1 MEFEDE
7 LPVAQDQTSETY
19 DSPSSTYATQD
30 SRPATPQSQE
40 SLYNLGDDY
49 YQPPTFWYPKIR
61 ALSKT
66 LWPEARSESV
76 FLAKGEYS
84 KVFMISVFRDAGA
97 EYDEYVLRLPEVEE
111 TLPNTVGV
119 LQYLN
124 RRIAEN
130 AESLVAL
137 KVPELVRWDCTKRNE
152 LEYPYVLLERM
163 PGTNLQSCWV
173 NMTHDQKVGVAKQ
186 VGQLYEE
193 FTNIVSPLVGTF
205 GVAPNPKTP
214 EKSQLLDPEKILSI
228 AALGSRFLNGGLTRT
243 ESDDAKNVLLPIDRL
258 HSDLPGLA
266 ASETIFAPFK
276 RRIHQLLTTYSSN
289 PELAENCFNPL
300 LEIIQDLEESGVF
313 NNDDNNGDKNSN
325 FCLWHTDL
333 RPSHIMVDNTNGEVP
348 CITGILDWEEPLFG
362 PRFMAAKA
370 PRWLWRDDA
379 VYAEWTESRRQH
391 DLEPLD
397 KTDVEADGP
406 ENEEVKK
413 VFDAVMG
420 PEWCRMAYGTEYVV
434 ARRILDL
441 SVLEGWATYHTYD
454 LENLRSTW
462 DEYCEKARVG
472 TKEHELKR
480 ALEQLNLADVQT
492 APYLIGQ
499 SDFPQPKL
507 RGSAIIPMTDSEPET
522 ACQYMRVACAAT
534 GCASDAIHAIVKRRC
549 TQPAHSSACHRNFRG
564 IMLASNMRYRLQT
577 VRALAS
583 VAGQGCNAGLPK
595 SSDRGNPETADNMK
609 VFCAEHVSSHPA
621 LPGWRKGK
629 DLECFTDF
637 WLDFA
642 VNSLKSGI
650 LDPSLHDD
658 LAYNPRVTSR
668 SQEQVDKHGDGD
680 VDTAYLVNGEEP
692 AAEVSKMDGVEQ
704 ISFPEKPDVNQF
716 KYLFPEYADLLI
728 KHGIAFVDPHTDDG

>member
-1 MEFEDE
+1 MEFKDE

-66 LWPEARSESV
+66 LWPEARSETV

-84 KVFMISVFRDAGA
+84 KIFMISVFRDAGA
-97 EYDEYVLRLPEVEE
+97 EHDEYVLRLPEMEE

-137 KVPELVRWDCTKRNE
+137 KVPELVRWDCTKHNE
-152 LEYPYVLLERM
+152 LEYPYVLLERV

-193 FTNIVSPLVGTF
+193 FTNIVSPLAGTF
-205 GVAPNPKTP
+205 GVAPNPKTL

-228 AALGSRFLNGGLTRT
+228 AALGGLFLNGSLTRT
-243 ESDDAKNVLLPIDRL
+243 ESDDAKNVLLSLDRL
-258 HSDLPGLA
+258 HSDLPGPA

-276 RRIHQLLTTYSSN
+276 RRIHQLLPRYSSN

-300 LEIIQDLEESGVF
+300 LEIIQDLEESGGF
-313 NNDDNNGDKNSN
+313 NNDDNNGHENSN

-379 VYAEWTESRRQH
+379 AYADWTESRRQH

-441 SVLEGWATYHTYD
+441 SVLEDWATYHTYD
-454 LENLRSTW
+454 LENLRNTW
-462 DEYCEKARVG
+462 NEYCEKARAG

-480 ALEQLNLADVQT
+480 ALEQLNLAD
-492 APYLIGQ
+492 G
-499 SDFPQPKL
+499 
-507 RGSAIIPMTDSEPET
+507 MTKE
-522 ACQYMRVACAAT
+522 
-534 GCASDAIHAIVKRRC
+534 
-549 TQPAHSSACHRNFRG
+549 
-564 IMLASNMRYRLQT
+564 
-577 VRALAS
+577 
-583 VAGQGCNAGLPK
+583 
-595 SSDRGNPETADNMK
+595 
-609 VFCAEHVSSHPA
+609 
-621 LPGWRKGK
+621 
-629 DLECFTDF
+629 
-637 WLDFA
+637 
-642 VNSLKSGI
+642 
-650 LDPSLHDD
+650 
-658 LAYNPRVTSR
+658 
-668 SQEQVDKHGDGD
+668 
-680 VDTAYLVNGEEP
+680 
-692 AAEVSKMDGVEQ
+692 
-704 ISFPEKPDVNQF
+704 
-716 KYLFPEYADLLI
+716 
-728 KHGIAFVDPHTDDG
+728 